1 MTVAGCGASP
11 ASPPPVAQLAT
22 PTLAA
27 TAQSDLNPAIAI
39 VNGEVISRE
48 RFLRELE
55 RRRREAFGLD
65 EDALQTFVLT
75 GLIHETLTAQ
85 AAARMGILLTDDE
98 LNAELAALQGLL
110 QNDATA
116 WSAWLEQNGYT
127 EPEFS
132 DALRAQ
138 LLTAKV
144 RDSVVGDVSTRTSRQ
159 VHARHILVETEAQAQ
174 DIAVQ
179 LQGGASFVDLAA
191 QYSRDVTT
199 RDQGG
204 DLGWFTPE
212 ELLEPIVAEVAFA
225 QPIGGISAPVVTRLG
240 YHIIQ
245 TLEFDE
251 LPLSPE
257 KQAEVAQAVFDE
269 WLSTQTDSAMIEI
282 YQ

>member
-1 MTVAGCGASP
+1 
-11 ASPPPVAQLAT
+11 
-22 PTLAA
+22 
-27 TAQSDLNPAIAI
+27 NPAIAI

-65 EDALQTFVLT
+65 EDALETFVLT

-98 LNAELAALQGLL
+98 LNAELTALQGLL
-110 QNDATA
+110 QNDAAA